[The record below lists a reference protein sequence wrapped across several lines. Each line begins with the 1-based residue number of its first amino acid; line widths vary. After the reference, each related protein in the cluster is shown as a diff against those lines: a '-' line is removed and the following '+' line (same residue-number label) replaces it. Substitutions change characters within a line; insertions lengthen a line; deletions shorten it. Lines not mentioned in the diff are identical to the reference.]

1 MSKRPG
7 DFRRPSAGKF
17 SWERAE
23 RVCERLEEGRPLSA
37 ICRDDK
43 DIDVSAS
50 TVRNWVTKNYGVG
63 DEFARKDFPG
73 GFAQMFRLSFEV
85 GVLALSDEMREI
97 ADDGSNDW
105 MERNGHRVVDN
116 EAIKRSE
123 LRVKTIQWYLSKM
136 LPRIFGDK
144 IEINHE
150 HNFRELPMDELI
162 EQMRRTA
169 LEAGVEP
176 AALLRELG
184 VGQKLINGSQ

>member
-1 MSKRPG
+1 
-7 DFRRPSAGKF
+7 
-17 SWERAE
+17 
-23 RVCERLEEGRPLSA
+23 
-37 ICRDDK
+37 
-43 DIDVSAS
+43 
-50 TVRNWVTKNYGVG
+50 
-63 DEFARKDFPG
+63 
-73 GFAQMFRLSFEV
+73 LSFEV